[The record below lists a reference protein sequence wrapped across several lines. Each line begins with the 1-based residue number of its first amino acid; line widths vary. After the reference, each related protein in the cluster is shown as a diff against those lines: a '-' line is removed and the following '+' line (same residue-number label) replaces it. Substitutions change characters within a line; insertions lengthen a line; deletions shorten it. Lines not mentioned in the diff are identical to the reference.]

1 MKVKELRIG
10 NYISGIYI
18 NGDCSEYDSYEENEE
33 LCKVVGIDSVGFSE
47 YNIWVDGLEKSGIE
61 NYDSFEPIPI
71 TEEWLLKFGY
81 KKLDDSQFYKKKT
94 SEKYYLLTSHHQGY
108 TEICVNSICGGQ
120 AVTKYVHQLQNLYF
134 ALTGEEL
141 VLSSEAQRNEYKKS
155 GGSE

>member
-1 MKVKELRIG
+1 MKVRELRIG

-71 TEEWLLKFGY
+71 TEEWLLKFGFEFNVLTNRSE
-81 KKLDDSQFYKKKT
+81 LDDWRFDITKPANYDGF
-94 SEKYYLLTSHHQGY
+94 LLCEGSTAI
-108 TEICVNSICGGQ
+108 TDRI
-120 AVTKYVHQLQNLYF
+120 KYVHQLQNLYF
-134 ALTGEEL
+134 AFTGEEL
-141 VLSSEAQRNEYKKS
+141 VLSEV
-155 GGSE
+155 